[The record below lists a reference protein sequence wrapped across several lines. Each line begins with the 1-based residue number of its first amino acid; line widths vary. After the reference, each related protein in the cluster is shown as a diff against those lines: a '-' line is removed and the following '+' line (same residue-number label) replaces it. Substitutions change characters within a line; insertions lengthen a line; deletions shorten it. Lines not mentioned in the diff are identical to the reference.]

1 MWALR
6 RGECEKMEKKILH
19 LLCSNKNMRSK
30 ECVICGQEECS
41 QEEASFCC
49 LAISTDTWKKKTCL
63 PILFFFIQLLQNVKL
78 INSLG
83 RRDQIWVFLL
93 WTSCPTSWG
102 RVKVVNLLSLRVE
115 LNLASSLLCVTAL
128 QCGLVAKGGCCC
140 CFHLFFLPFC
150 MIPFLWSQCC
160 LDGSDVL
167 RGGACLSLWPGFACS
182 IVQVGRDRTQLPWCV
197 SQHGHGALSTEVCT
211 ESCSR
216 ASGGNG

>member
-1 MWALR
+1 
-6 RGECEKMEKKILH
+6 MEKRILH
-19 LLCSNKNMRSK
+19 LLCCNKNMRSK
-30 ECVICGQEECS
+30 ECVICGQEEGS

-93 WTSCPTSWG
+93 WTSCPTCWV

-115 LNLASSLLCVTAL
+115 LNLASSLLCVTPL

-140 CFHLFFLPFC
+140 CFHLLFLPIC
-150 MIPFLWSQCC
+150 MVMPVLPGWVPCAESGTPQSPFVSVTWIWLQC
-160 LDGSDVL
+160 GSAGEGQDTAA
-167 RGGACLSLWPGFACS
+167 RGASAWHMP
-182 IVQVGRDRTQLPWCV
+182 
-197 SQHGHGALSTEVCT
+197 HSTECT
-211 ESCSR
+211 LE
-216 ASGGNG
+216 AATQPFVIMVKEKPFV

>member
-1 MWALR
+1 M
-6 RGECEKMEKKILH
+6 GKNILH
-19 LLCSNKNMRSK
+19 LLCSNKNMKSK

-41 QEEASFCC
+41 QEKASFCC

-102 RVKVVNLLSLRVE
+102 RAKVVNLLSLRVE

-140 CFHLFFLPFC
+140 CSHYSSFHFVW
-150 MIPFLWSQCC
+150 WSQCC
-160 LDGSDVL
+160 LDGLDVL
-167 RGGACLSLWPGFACS
+167 WAELPGQGLPKACLCLWPGFDCT
-182 IVQVGRDRTQLPWCV
+182 IVQLGRGRAQLPWCH
-197 SQHGHGALSTEVCT
+197 SMGTGLSALRCALKAAAGPFMVMVKEIHFV
-211 ESCSR
+211 
-216 ASGGNG
+216 